1 MKLRYA
7 SHLLVPL
14 AVGAIVLAACGS
26 SSGKGASGGS
36 TTTTTGAGSTTTAAP
51 ATGSLTVSV
60 GSTSLGDT
68 LVDARGRTL
77 YAFKVDTNG
86 KSMCNAGCDTTWPA
100 LTVSGKVK
108 LGTGLD
114 AGDFKTIMRD
124 DGKTQVTDYGQPLY
138 TYSGD
143 SKSGDTNG
151 NGIGNVWY
159 AVNKE
164 GKPASGAATAPTTT
178 TTAKPGY

>member
-1 MKLRYA
+1 MKVRHV

-14 AVGAIVLAACGS
+14 AVGALVLAACGS
-26 SSGKGASGGS
+26 SGGKSSSGGS
-36 TTTTTGAGSTTTAAP
+36 TTTTAGGGATTTAAP
-51 ATGSLTVSV
+51 ATGSFTVSV
-60 GSTSLGDT
+60 SSTSLGDT
-68 LVDARGRTL
+68 LVDSNGRTL
-77 YAFKVDTNG
+77 YAFKVDTKG

-100 LTVSGKVK
+100 LTVTGNVK

-114 AGDFKTIMRD
+114 AEDFKTIMRD

-143 SKSGDTNG
+143 SKAGNTNG

-164 GKPASGAATAPTTT
+164 GKPASGGAPATTTT
-178 TTAKPGY
+178 TTALPGY